1 MGVSILSD
9 GVGKPFSVRP
19 AAEGDFT
26 NTEVSL
32 NYLNT
37 KVFWHY
43 LSIYDFY
50 AAKSSSKLWSSAT
63 LLNKY
68 IISELWT

>member
-9 GVGKPFSVRP
+9 GVGKPSSVRP
-19 AAEGDFT
+19 AAESDFT

-37 KVFWHY
+37 KVSWHY

-50 AAKSSSKLWSSAT
+50 AAKSSRKLWSSAT

-68 IISELWT
+68 IISEL